1 MFDFR
6 RRILLITVAIVVIG
20 CADNSDRMDSRVG
33 LFFTEDTRS
42 LITSFEPRYVI
53 LKDEEV
59 KYDLR
64 VGKDLVSTLTRASR
78 HVFASVEV
86 LDSCPTP
93 ELIADMRLDLVIIA
107 QVKHTGGSLSYI
119 GDSSEASNSL
129 TGELICYNTGM
140 NEIASFSAAG
150 EGIASAKGVL
160 FDTKRRAFVN
170 SVKSAI
176 RDLGDDVVLQ
186 MSANQEIRKMAEKVN
201 ATIPPWF
208 KQEKEVV
215 K

>member
-78 HVFASVEV
+78 HVFAFVEV
-86 LDSCPTP
+86 LDSYPTK
-93 ELIADMRLDLVIIA
+93 ESIADRRLNLVIIVHA
-107 QVKHTGGSLSYI
+107 LPGGGSLGYQ
-119 GDSSEASNSL
+119 GNGFQNSSEVSRSL
-129 TGELICYNTGM
+129 TAKLAFYSPEMIET
-140 NEIASFSAAG
+140 
-150 EGIASAKGVL
+150 AKGIL
-160 FDTKRRAFVN
+160 FDSRRRAFLGA
-170 SVKSAI
+170 VKSAI
-176 RDLGDDVVLQ
+176 RNLGDDVALQ
-186 MSANQEIRKMAEKVN
+186 MSSNREICKMAG
-201 ATIPPWF
+201 
-208 KQEKEVV
+208 
-215 K
+215 